1 MKIITKLFAIAFA
14 TAISTSTLFAN
25 TTGVKATVNHLV
37 TIEEEVEQSVEDV
50 FFTTE
55 ETIRYTRLE
64 VAGVEPDSAE
74 IVELA
79 SDDIHFNTEEIE
91 LYQKHKF
98 RALLSDLTPVGEE
111 EEPGVNDISFSL
123 DEKKPHAL

>member
-14 TAISTSTLFAN
+14 TAISTSILFAN
-25 TTGVKATVNHLV
+25 TTGVKATVNHLA

-64 VAGVEPDSAE
+64 VAGVEPDSTE
-74 IVELA
+74 VVELA
-79 SDDIHFNTEEIE
+79 SDDIHFTQQEIE

-98 RALLSDLTPVGEE
+98 RALLSDLTPIAEE
-111 EEPGVNDISFSL
+111 EESGVNDISVSP

>member
-1 MKIITKLFAIAFA
+1 MKIITKLSAIAFA
-14 TAISTSTLFAN
+14 TAISMSTLFAN
-25 TTGVKATVNHLV
+25 TTGVKATVNHLT
-37 TIEEEVEQSVEDV
+37 TIEQEVEQSVEDV

-74 IVELA
+74 VVELG
-79 SDDIHFNTEEIE
+79 SDDIHFTQQEIE

-98 RALLSDLTPVGEE
+98 RALLGDLTPVAEE
-111 EEPGVNDISFSL
+111 EESGVNDISFSP